1 MKITRI
7 LSLLLAVALLFTV
20 CGCSGGKGGSDAK
33 TDSVD
38 RESLVKEGS
47 TPLEEGLDFG
57 GKTVTY
63 AIGLQLSNTM
73 KRQLIAF
80 ENKYNCKVETDL
92 LGFQDYVQLLASRMA
107 GGKVYDIIQLEG
119 IRFPSIAISNFVEP
133 LEDYITSADWAGD
146 DYTQGGFVK
155 DETLKF
161 VWDGH
166 LYAAVCAQGEF
177 SSKVGYFAYNKK
189 IFEAAGAEDPRTLYE
204 QGKWDWDA
212 LKNVGEKIVKN
223 TDAKLFNYYSLDYI
237 VASNGGS
244 TIDLSDPENPKANL
258 TSPAINN
265 AWNFVQELVS
275 GSNPIVGMHG
285 YGDHT
290 PEAFGDGKV
299 AMFGC
304 AVFDLYDN
312 YCLGE
317 VVTNSNAFDKNLDN
331 LGVVP
336 MPLGPDN
343 KDKVYGITSCVYGIG
358 AGAGTS
364 DPRIAL
370 AFAKHSATFPTV
382 DRNGAYKY
390 SDADYK
396 LLTELQSEKKQGRT
410 HQFSDGSNSDA
421 DLLASVRHD
430 ITEGGDVAQVLASY
444 NAQIQNCIDVT
455 MEQQ

>member
-1 MKITRI
+1 MKIKRI
-7 LSLLLAVALLFTV
+7 FCLVMAIALVFAV
-20 CGCSGGKGGSDAK
+20 CGCSGGKPPAK
-33 TDSVD
+33 NNANVD
-38 RESLVKEGS
+38 RNSLVKEGT
-47 TPLEEGLDFG
+47 TPLEQGLDFG

-63 AIGLQLSNTM
+63 AIGLPLSNTM

-80 ENKYNCKVETDL
+80 ENKYKCKVETDL

-133 LEDYITSADWAGD
+133 LEDYITTADWAGA
-146 DYTQGGFVK
+146 DYTKGGFVK

-189 IFEAAGAEDPRTLYE
+189 IFEQAGADDPRTLYE

-212 LKNVGEKIVKN
+212 LKSVGQKIVKN
-223 TDAKLFNYYSLDYI
+223 TDAKLFNYYSINYI
-237 VASNGGS
+237 VSSNNS
-244 TIDLSDPENPKANL
+244 QTIDFSDPDNPKANL
-258 TSPAINN
+258 TSPAHIN
-265 AWNFVQELVS
+265 AWNFVQELAT
-275 GSNPIVGMHG
+275 GANPIIGMHG

-290 PEAFGDGKV
+290 PEAFGDGKI

-317 VVTNSNAFDKNLDN
+317 VVTNSNAFDKSLDN

-336 MPLGPDN
+336 FPLGPDN
-343 KDKVYGITSCVYGIG
+343 KDKVYSITSCVYGIG
-358 AGAGTS
+358 AGKGTS
-364 DPRIAL
+364 DPLIAL
-370 AFAKHSATFPTV
+370 AFAKHAATFATV
-382 DRNGAYKY
+382 DKNGKYKY

-396 LLTELQSEKKQGRT
+396 LLTTLQSEKKSGLT
-410 HQFSDGSNSDA
+410 HVFSDGSNNSN
-421 DLLASVRHD
+421 DLMMNVRHE

-444 NAQIQNCIDVT
+444 NAQVQNCIDIT
-455 MEQQ
+455 LAQ